1 MPIAIEE
8 AARIAR
14 AYGMSFTDM
23 ETLIRLTAD
32 GTYED
37 ALHLAVEFAGSNE
50 ERAGQAFV
58 DERKKQDADQAAEN
72 KAMDAYQAK
81 QAKPKKPERVQVQPE
96 YRDGMSDNDR
106 VREMNRAHE
115 LNVKAAADERA
126 AEVKQTSLDYYNWTA
141 SDDYR
146 NFKDS
151 LQGGD

>member
-106 VREMNRAHE
+106 VRAINEAHAK
-115 LNVKAAADERA
+115 NVKADADERYDEA
-126 AEVKQTSLDYYNWTA
+126 QQQAKDYYAWKA
-141 SDDYR
+141 AGSPE
-146 NFKDS
+146 K
-151 LQGGD
+151 